1 VTLLAVLFSVIAL
14 AAIGISVYLFAKLR
28 DLPKEISGGV
38 NAAMQS
44 TTGALGDI
52 NRSLGELK
60 ARSEK
65 LEEFGKAINEI
76 GGLLKPPQVR
86 GITGE
91 VLLEKILSDM
101 LPPGSYQMKFSYHSG
116 EQVDAVIR
124 FREFILP
131 IDSKFPLDSFKRML
145 ECETDDDR
153 KRCFREFAQAVKKQV
168 DSIAKKYISPDE
180 KTFEFALM
188 YVPSESVYYEAIVR
202 DSALSGDETSLLSYA
217 ARNRVYIVSPA
228 TLYPYVAT
236 IVHGLKAFKIEENAK
251 QILVR
256 IGALRKDFEDFKGSF
271 DIVGNHLNDAYKKYT
286 SESLRRLSK
295 VEADLASL
303 ELRHD
308 E

>member
-1 VTLLAVLFSVIAL
+1 VTLLAVLFSVVAL

-28 DLPKEISGGV
+28 NLPKEISGGV
-38 NAAMQS
+38 SAAMQS

-52 NRSLGELK
+52 NRSLGELRT
-60 ARSEK
+60 RSEK

-101 LPPGSYQMKFSYHSG
+101 LPSGSYQMKFSYHSG

-145 ECETDDDR
+145 ECDTDDDR

-168 DSIAKKYISPDE
+168 DSIAKKYISPSE

-251 QILVR
+251 QILLR